1 MTFAA
6 PIRAT
11 LIRRDPPAPT
21 DTGSTMR
28 FLLLRAPLL
37 ALLACT
43 APVLAPQAAAMAPA
57 VDDKVTKTEDPDLER
72 AIALIWAEEFAE
84 AEPLLQAALKR
95 NPKNPDAWNYLGFAT
110 RKLGNF
116 EDAQTY
122 YFNALRLDPEH
133 LKAMEYLGELY
144 LQTGEPELA
153 RDLLDRITALCT
165 NECEERDQLAA
176 AIADHAA
183 TN

>member
-1 MTFAA
+1 
-6 PIRAT
+6 
-11 LIRRDPPAPT
+11 
-21 DTGSTMR
+21 MR
-28 FLLLRAPLL
+28 SALLQASLL
-37 ALLACT
+37 ALLTLAAPALI
-43 APVLAPQAAAMAPA
+43 APVSAMAPA
-57 VDDKVTKTEDPDLER
+57 AGDVPTMVEDPELER
-72 AIALIWAEEFAE
+72 AIALIWAEEFAA

-153 RDLLDRITALCT
+153 KELLERITSLCT
-165 NECEERDQLAA
+165 GACEERDQLTT
-176 AIADHAA
+176 AISKHGA

>member
-1 MTFAA
+1 MRLPLLRGSLIALLALAVPALSLPSAA
-6 PIRAT
+6 MS
-11 LIRRDPPAPT
+11 PAPT
-21 DTGSTMR
+21 DQ
-28 FLLLRAPLL
+28 P
-37 ALLACT
+37 T
-43 APVLAPQAAAMAPA
+43 AM
-57 VDDKVTKTEDPDLER
+57 EDPDLER
-72 AIALIWAEEFAE
+72 AIALVWAEEFAE

-116 EDAQTY
+116 EAARTY

-144 LQTGEPELA
+144 LQTGEPKLA
-153 RDLLDRITALCT
+153 RDLLERITALCPT
-165 NECEERDQLAA
+165 AECEERDQLAA
-176 AIADHAA
+176 AIEKHAA